1 MVDWGSI
8 TGYPGKLSSVP
19 LDYLPG
25 AIFIFDELNILVNV
39 NRAALGL
46 INQTDPSPLGKQAAQ
61 ILAKVVELL
70 SSTPATE
77 GNGLDL
83 FNDPYFPGIYLR
95 IQICPAFHDGQ
106 GQVTRMALL
115 EDMGE
120 KGGSLQ
126 ELGRYRLMLDNIL
139 DATQHSVLVVDEK
152 GKVIYQ
158 NLRMSLL
165 WEEPPDAFEGQNN
178 DWLGGITR
186 HLKHPHRF
194 LQIVKSVTKKV
205 TIETYDYLELLDGRI
220 LECHSRQLPLE
231 SGGSARIWNFHD
243 ITEAHR
249 KEDELRQLS
258 THDGLTGLYNRAY
271 FEEKLTQIRSGNQF
285 PASLI
290 MVDVDGLKKINDRCG
305 HEMGDALLRSAAAVL
320 KNACRTEDIVA
331 RLGGDE
337 FGILLCQADSDIA
350 EQVTD
355 RINHLTT
362 LQQIKTPEMPLSLSS
377 GYATARD
384 VKQMADLFRR
394 ADDAMYRLRY
404 RRRSKA
410 KEIAEGK
417 PEGAVER

>member
-1 MVDWGSI
+1 MVEWGSI
-8 TGYPGKLSSVP
+8 TGYPGKLSSIP

-25 AIFIFDELNILVNV
+25 AIFIFDQTNILVNM
-39 NRAALGL
+39 NRAALAL
-46 INQTDPSPLGKQAAQ
+46 INQTDSTPMGKQAAQ
-61 ILAKVVELL
+61 ILARVVELL
-70 SSTPATE
+70 SSTPAAE
-77 GNGLDL
+77 GCNLDL

-95 IQICPAFHDGQ
+95 IQICPAFHDGH
-106 GQVTRMALL
+106 GQVNRMALL
-115 EDMGE
+115 QDMGD
-120 KGGSLQ
+120 KGGSLRQ
-126 ELGRYRLMLDNIL
+126 LGWYRSMLDNIL

-152 GKVIYQ
+152 GKLIYQ
-158 NLRMSLL
+158 NQRMSLL
-165 WEEPPDAFEGQNN
+165 WEEPPEAFEGESN

-194 LQIVKSVTKKV
+194 LQIVKSVSKKV

-231 SGGSARIWNFHD
+231 TGGSARIWNFHD

-271 FEEKLTQIRSGNQF
+271 FETKLNQIRSGNQF
-285 PASLI
+285 PTSLI
-290 MVDVDGLKKINDRCG
+290 MVDVDGLKKVNDHCG
-305 HEMGDALLRSAAAVL
+305 HEAGDALLRKASEVL
-320 KNACRTEDIVA
+320 KNACRAEDIVA

-337 FGILLCQADSDIA
+337 FGILLCQAESDIA

-355 RINHLTT
+355 RISHLTT

-384 VKQMADLFRR
+384 FKQMVDLFRR

-410 KEIAEGK
+410 KESAESK
-417 PEGAVER
+417 KESTAER

>member
-8 TGYPGKLSSVP
+8 TGFPGKLSSVP

-25 AIFIFDELNILVNV
+25 AVFIFDELNILVNV
-39 NRAALGL
+39 NRAALAL
-46 INQTDPSPLGKQAAQ
+46 INQTDPTPLGKQAAS
-61 ILAKVVELL
+61 ILTKVIDLL
-70 SSTPATE
+70 SSTPASE
-77 GNGLDL
+77 AKQLDL
-83 FNDPYFPGIYLR
+83 FDNPDFPGIYLR
-95 IQICPAFHDGQ
+95 IQICPAFHDGRDE
-106 GQVTRMALL
+106 VNRMALL
-115 EDMGE
+115 QDMGE

-126 ELGRYRLMLDNIL
+126 QLGWYRSMLDNIL
-139 DATQHSVLVVDEK
+139 DATQHSVLVVDEN
-152 GKVIYQ
+152 GKMIYQ
-158 NLRMSLL
+158 NQRMSLL
-165 WEEPPDAFEGQNN
+165 WEEPPDSFEGDTN

-186 HLKHPHRF
+186 HLKQPHRF

-231 SGGSARIWNFHD
+231 TGGSARIWNFHD

-249 KEDELRQLS
+249 KEDELRHLS

-271 FEEKLTQIRSGNQF
+271 FESKLTQIRSTNQF
-285 PASLI
+285 PTSLI

-305 HEMGDALLRSAAAVL
+305 HEEGDALLRKASEVL
-320 KNACRTEDIVA
+320 KNACRAEDIVA

-337 FGILLCQADSDIA
+337 FGILLCQADNDIA

-362 LQQIKTPEMPLSLSS
+362 LQQIKTPDLPLSLSS
-377 GYATARD
+377 GFATARD

-410 KEIAEGK
+410 KENAEGK
-417 PEGAVER
+417 PETTSER